1 MRKLWKRLKEN
12 TASRGDPADRNGADG
27 SILRLTYLV
36 VAVFAAMIVYEG
48 WFLAVRRED
57 TINNSY
63 NARLDSFAERV
74 VRGRLEASDGTALA
88 ETIVGGDGG
97 EVRRYPYGSLFA
109 HAVGYSTMGRTGLE
123 DLAQFY
129 LLSSHVNLIEHT
141 LRELMGEKNM
151 GDTVVTTLDP
161 VLQQTASDA
170 LGDRRGAVVAL
181 EPDTGKVLAM
191 VSKPGFDPNTIA
203 ENWDSLVSPDN
214 TSGQLLN
221 RATQGLYPPGSTFK
235 TVILLEYIREHPD
248 DYDAFQFDCDGY
260 YEEGEYTIQCYHGAA
275 HGVQNLKQAFANSC
289 NGAFA
294 YLGSR
299 LDPAKLADTARQ
311 LLFNS
316 DMPVALPY
324 TGSSYAMEAD
334 AQLWERL
341 QTSIGQGRTQI
352 TPLHNAL
359 LAAAVANGGTLMKP
373 FFIDHI
379 ENAGGDRIRDF
390 RPSSY
395 GSLMTAE
402 EAAILTDMMTEVVAN
417 GTASAVKSELYTA
430 AAKTGSAEFES
441 GRDTHAWM
449 IGFAPAE
456 APRLAVSVIV
466 EEGGSG
472 GSAAAPIARK
482 IFDAYFSR

>member
-1 MRKLWKRLKEN
+1 MRKLWEKLKKEDHFSQPSGGRRHPN
-12 TASRGDPADRNGADG
+12 ESM
-27 SILRLTYLV
+27 LRLTYVV
-36 VAVFAAMIVYEG
+36 VAVFVGMILYEG

-74 VRGRLEASDGTALA
+74 VRGRIVSGDGTVLA
-88 ETIVGGDGG
+88 ETVVGEDGS
-97 EVRRYPYGSLFA
+97 EIRRYPFGPLFS
-109 HAVGYSTMGRTGLE
+109 HVVGYSSMGRTGLE
-123 DLAQFY
+123 DLAHFY

-161 VLQQTASDA
+161 VLQQTAYDA
-170 LGDRRGAVVAL
+170 LGDRRGAVVVL
-181 EPDTGKVLAM
+181 EPDTGRVLVM
-191 VSKPGFDPNTIA
+191 VSKPGFDPNTVA
-203 ENWDSLVSPDN
+203 GEWDSLVSADN

-221 RATQGLYPPGSTFK
+221 RAAQGLYPPGSTFK
-235 TVILLEYIREHPD
+235 TVMLLEYIREHPE
-248 DYDAFQFDCDGY
+248 DYGDFRFDCDGC
-260 YEEGEYTIQCYHGAA
+260 YEDGEYAIRCYHGNA
-275 HGVQNLKQAFANSC
+275 HGTQTLEEAFANSC

-294 YLGSR
+294 YLGKQ
-299 LDPAKLADTARQ
+299 LDAGKLAATAKE

-316 DMPVALPY
+316 DIPISLPY
-324 TGSSYAMEAD
+324 SRSAYMMGEDAD
-334 AQLWERL
+334 LWERL

-352 TPLHNAL
+352 SPLHNAL
-359 LAAAVANGGTLMKP
+359 LAAAIANGGTLMKP
-373 FFIDHI
+373 YFIDHI
-379 ENAGGDRIRDF
+379 ENAGGDRIRGF
-390 RPSSY
+390 LPSAY

-402 EAAILTDMMTEVVAN
+402 EAAVLTGMMEKVVAG
-417 GTASAVKSELYTA
+417 GTASAVKSDLYTA
-430 AAKTGSAEFES
+430 AAKTGSAEFEA
-441 GRDTHAWM
+441 GRETHAWM

-456 APRLAVSVIV
+456 NPRLAVSVIV